1 MSTTPG
7 SATLLNALSPQL
19 QALVEASLGEKLQ
32 IRPARQAPK
41 APAVREAAGDGSE
54 REKTAVTHRTA
65 QVETPLKPDMRFKLN
80 PSELFVLQ
88 HPTSPGFVVKEG
100 FLGIED
106 AHRVRAALLALAERA
121 SFHDAGVGHGTN
133 FRQEQALRGDRIHWI
148 QRDNKEDLNPAISLL
163 LRRIESL
170 VYGVKNAVPE
180 LQLRN
185 VTSTQLA
192 IFPGDGS
199 RFVRHTDT
207 YASAHAQH
215 RSSVGGEST
224 ELVRRLTC
232 VYYLND
238 DWVPEHQG
246 HLRVYTKQQ
255 TVAPRTMPPHWD
267 VAPRLDTLVVFRSTD
282 VEHEVLP
289 AFHERMALTTWY
301 YGPPPSPSPSCVAP
315 ATSRV
320 ERKTDG
326 SIFVAIPSYRDPEC
340 APTVIDL
347 FRKASDPS
355 RLSVGICLQ
364 SENEHKDELKLREAV
379 ASALGERSP
388 RPEQLRIRWL
398 HFSEAAGPCVARAEA
413 QSLWTGEQYYL
424 QIDSHMRFRDA
435 WDSFLIDELHRCPS
449 HKAVLTTYPL
459 GYTLPDHISSD
470 SRPTLLCA
478 SRFDEDGTLRQ
489 ASKTLA
495 KKADSPL
502 PSLFWAAGFAFSSS
516 QVVEEVPYDAS
527 LRFLFFG
534 EESSMSA
541 RLWTHGWDFFAP
553 REMPIYH
560 LWSRAYRPVFQ
571 ELETKERR
579 QTREESLR
587 RVADLLL
594 QRGDD
599 SNATF
604 GLGAVRT
611 MQQYEQHIGVSFATQ
626 TIEWR
631 AEWGGLD
638 PIQFDLSCHSPH

>member
-1 MSTTPG
+1 MNSSRRPPPTG
-7 SATLLNALSPQL
+7 SASLLNALSPQL

-32 IRPARQAPK
+32 IRPA
-41 APAVREAAGDGSE
+41 PAVPM
-54 REKTAVTHRTA
+54 TAVASRAASSNDRKAESVATSRRD
-65 QVETPLKPDMRFKLN
+65 TPDTRFKLS

-88 HPTSPGFVVKEG
+88 QPASPGYVVKEG
-100 FLGIED
+100 FLGYDD
-106 AHRVRAALLALAERA
+106 AQRVRTALAELATRA
-121 SFHDAGVGHGTN
+121 SFHDAGVSHGTN
-133 FRQEQALRGDRIHWI
+133 RRQEQAVRGDRIHWI
-148 QRDNKEDLNPAISLL
+148 RRESSDLDPAISLL
-163 LRRIESL
+163 FRRIESL

-207 YASAHAQH
+207 YSSAHAQH
-215 RSSVGGEST
+215 RSSSDDHAT

-238 DWVPEHQG
+238 DWSPEHQG
-246 HLRVYTKQQ
+246 HLRVFTKG
-255 TVAPRTMPPHWD
+255 AAASSAMAPHWD
-267 VAPRLDTLVVFRSTD
+267 IAPRLDTLVVFRSTD

-301 YGPPPSPSPSCVAP
+301 YGPPPSSGLPPMPRAP
-315 ATSRV
+315 VTRA
-320 ERKTDG
+320 TDG

-347 FRKASDPS
+347 FRKASHPS
-355 RLSVGICLQ
+355 RIFVGICLQ
-364 SENEHKDELKLREAV
+364 SEHEELDEAALRADV
-379 ASALGERSP
+379 AAALGERQP
-388 RPEQLRIRWL
+388 RANQLRIRWM
-398 HFSEAAGPCVARAEA
+398 HYSDAAGPCVARAEA
-413 QSLWTGEQYYL
+413 QSLWSGEQFYL
-424 QIDSHMRFRDA
+424 QIDSHMRVQEG
-435 WDSFLIDELHRCPS
+435 WDSFLIDELSRCPS
-449 HKAVLTTYPL
+449 QKAILTTYPL
-459 GYTLPDHISSD
+459 GYTLPDNCSSD

-478 SRFDEDGTLRQ
+478 SRFDEDGMLRQ

-495 KKADSPL
+495 KKADSPI

-516 QVVEEVPYDAS
+516 QVIEEVPYHRS

-534 EESSMSA
+534 EEASMSA

-553 REMPIYH
+553 SAMPIYH

-571 ELETKERR
+571 ELESDERR
-579 QTREESLR
+579 DAREESMK

-594 QRGDD
+594 EREPR
-599 SNATF
+599 SPF
-604 GLGAVRT
+604 GLGGVRT
-611 MQQYEQHIGVSFATQ
+611 MQQYEQHIGVSFATGS
-626 TIEWR
+626 IEWR

-638 PIQFDLSCHSPH
+638 PIQFDLSASHCS